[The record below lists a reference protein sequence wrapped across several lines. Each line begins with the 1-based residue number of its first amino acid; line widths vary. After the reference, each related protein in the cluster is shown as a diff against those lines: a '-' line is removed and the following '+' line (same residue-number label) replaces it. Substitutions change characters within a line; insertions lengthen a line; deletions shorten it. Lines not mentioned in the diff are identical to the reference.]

1 MQYSI
6 KIIASFIV
14 ILVMFSCKG
23 IYEDATEMAAGFRSE
38 VTEISVEQLK
48 KKVENTENFLLID
61 VRQPSDYYTANI
73 PGSVSIPKGL
83 LEFKIASGE
92 FWMEQYMYPPE
103 KNTEIVLYC
112 NGGNNSVLAAMALK
126 QLGYK
131 NVKSLEGGYKAFN
144 PNQDPNAKPKPASGS
159 CGG

>member
-1 MQYSI
+1 MRHTIKLSI
-6 KIIASFIV
+6 LLVAISLMAS
-14 ILVMFSCKG
+14 CRG
-23 IYEDATEMAAGFRSE
+23 IHEDATDMAACYKP
-38 VTEISVEQLK
+38 EITSITVDELK
-48 KKVENTENFLLID
+48 QKVEKTEDFLLID

-112 NGGNNSVLAAMALK
+112 NGGNNSVLAAIALK